1 MEREV
6 ADNPEIVISHN
17 NPPKGRKRKMKRRG
31 GKRRRRLNAKLR
43 VRFRGKLRTYKSLVK
58 LKGRKFAKKKFR
70 KSRKYH
76 GRTLIG
82 CPRVKHS
89 SKRKHSTRKKHSKGR
104 KRKGGG
110 KKRRAHPKI
119 VARGRAMAIVWKKH
133 GAELKRI
140 KSPRARMKKAQK
152 FVKRYLKAA

>member
-58 LKGRKFAKKKFR
+58 MKGRKFAKKKFR

-89 SKRKHSTRKKHSKGR
+89 TRRKHSTRKKSHSRKKGR
-104 KRKGGG
+104 KGRRKMSAGF
-110 KKRRAHPKI
+110 KKSATLMK
-119 VARGRAMAIVWKKH
+119 AVWKRHK
-133 GAELKRI
+133 AELMRLPFK
-140 KSPRARMKKAQK
+140 KRMKKAWVFAK
-152 FVKRYLKAA
+152 KMKRAS